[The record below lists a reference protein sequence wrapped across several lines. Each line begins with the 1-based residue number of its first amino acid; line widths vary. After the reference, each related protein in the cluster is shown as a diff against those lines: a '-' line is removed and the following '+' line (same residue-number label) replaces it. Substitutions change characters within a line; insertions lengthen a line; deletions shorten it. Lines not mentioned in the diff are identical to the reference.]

1 MKNDLLSA
9 CAKKSKLTF
18 YMFVKTKLNSSR
30 AEFWINYLFFNIFEK
45 KQNEKVKTIITTCF
59 SMCSY
64 YD

>member
-45 KQNEKVKTIITTCF
+45 KQNE
-59 SMCSY
+59 
-64 YD
+64 